1 MRVGRESRARRVP
14 PFSVSLTLGVPR
26 HMQKASESPRR
37 SAEPRARV
45 RARVSLA
52 VRWQGCSARTMQL
65 ALRLQIEVHPDAA
78 ELRPRLGLRRPIDP
92 TSVWYGARL
101 MACARAH
108 SKWRVRERLEGWA
121 GPVERPVGLCG
132 SNAQHDM
139 TRVIRA
145 QHKVVWSALPSERS
159 CGFTAFDGG
168 GMRARLRVA
177 MQAAGEHLPPS
188 EIRRGSMYCLH
199 SLQRS
204 TAGALIF
211 GDDVVCWAG
220 AGRARTPLP
229 RAQCGESLC
238 MCSRCASGR
247 NGGLGPVPSDLRE
260 RPVAGE
266 AVTCTLLAGL
276 GSASARS
283 SVQPTTTNCWGRWDQ
298 RGIPRCLGP
307 LATCRAAFA

>member
-1 MRVGRESRARRVP
+1 
-14 PFSVSLTLGVPR
+14 
-26 HMQKASESPRR
+26 
-37 SAEPRARV
+37 
-45 RARVSLA
+45 
-52 VRWQGCSARTMQL
+52 
-65 ALRLQIEVHPDAA
+65 
-78 ELRPRLGLRRPIDP
+78 
-92 TSVWYGARL
+92 
-101 MACARAH
+101 
-108 SKWRVRERLEGWA
+108 
-121 GPVERPVGLCG
+121 VERPVGLCG

-229 RAQCGESLC
+229 RARCGESLC